1 MVNIVGQGR
10 RGFTLIELL
19 VVISIIAILSAG
31 SIGMF
36 TNSQRRARDAR
47 RRSDLKQVQTAL
59 EQYNVANNQYP
70 DTVLLANTFISG
82 GTTPFDPRGGS
93 TDIYEGYTDA
103 TLTTSAYL
111 ICADLELDP
120 PNDTVD
126 ATWTAAQNEDDFC
139 VRNLQ

>member
-1 MVNIVGQGR
+1 MGPKR

-19 VVISIIAILSAG
+19 VVIAITAVLAAG
-31 SIGMF
+31 SVGMF

-47 RRSDLKQVQTAL
+47 RRSDLKNIQTAL

-70 DTVLLANTFISG
+70 DTVAQANTFISG
-82 GTTPFDPRGGS
+82 GTSPYDPRGGP

-103 TLTTSAYL
+103 ALTATAYL